1 MKKISTLIIIA
12 LLLATT
18 NIMAQEFSSIA
29 SSPGEEIIE
38 ENPTW
43 MAVDDRIK
51 TFREESIGFLFMPIP
66 LNISNIEFTTNGT
79 TTTLEN
85 SDDKLFGTGMGIALN
100 ADFDS
105 SGFGFGTIA
114 YYAIISGDRDLRAND
129 AFIALKYDIPLGDR
143 AETNFEISPLLG
155 VGALTF
161 QETVEDK
168 NLGSSAYVSGGFRAT
183 WRFANNFFLG
193 ADVQTV
199 PAVFN
204 AEKLLGVE
212 DQVDEAKIQY
222 EFIAQFNL
230 SLRYSI
236 F

>member
-1 MKKISTLIIIA
+1 
-12 LLLATT
+12 
-18 NIMAQEFSSIA
+18 MAQEFLTAA
-29 SSPGEEIIE
+29 SSPGEQIE

-51 TFREESIGFLFMPIP
+51 TFKEESIGILFMPIP
-66 LNISNIEFTTNGT
+66 LNISNIEFTQGAT

-85 SDDKLFGTGMGIALN
+85 NNEKLFGTGLGVALN
-100 ADFDS
+100 ADFNA

-114 YYAIISGDRDLRAND
+114 YYAIISGDQDLRAND

-143 AETNFEISPLLG
+143 AETNFEISPLIG
-155 VGALTF
+155 IGALSF

-168 NLGSSAYVSGGFRAT
+168 TLGSSAYVSGGFRAT

-212 DQVDEAKIQY
+212 DQVDEAKINY